1 MTKENQKSWLQRL
14 KDESWEAEI
23 LVSAVAIF
31 AILNSFELLHWMVNK
46 FIENLGPEQYTIAYF
61 IVVMGYLGIGILAA
75 MFTLHFALRAY
86 WIGLVGLNSVF
97 PDYSLE
103 DSAYSPIYT
112 KKMLGILPKL
122 SDSIDKVDELCSVIF
137 SAAFALMLIYAYL
150 TVFAVVYLFLYNA
163 LVSLVPSWLLLL
175 PLLLIGVFTVL
186 GMILGIAANLKQFK
200 GNEKLQHYYFLY
212 TKWNGFILYGPLHKS
227 VLMITMTFASNFK
240 KKKALVRLILV
251 MLLSG
256 FAFTLFKMTASNYS
270 YLIKPDA
277 TVDVGRQYSEFY
289 KNLNEKESFL
299 LGPEINSNSIHTK
312 TLELFVP
319 VFEYEANSMYSYCNL
334 EEPNLGEKEEDRK
347 KRWSQNLDCYQQLH
361 QLYLDDKL
369 ITSKFLKTQHYR
381 TGQFGIQCYV
391 DLSSLTTDL
400 HYLKIERRLGN
411 GTSKEWTIPFYYS
424 ANQ

>member
-23 LVSAVAIF
+23 LVSAVAIY
-31 AILNSFELLHWMVNK
+31 AILNSFELLNWMVNK
-46 FIENLGPEQYTIAYF
+46 FIENLGPDQYTIAYF

-122 SDSIDKVDELCSVIF
+122 SDAIDKVDELCSVIF
-137 SAAFALMLIYAYL
+137 SAAFALMLIYAYF
-150 TVFAVVYLFLYNA
+150 TVFAVVYLFFYNA
-163 LVSLVPSWLLLL
+163 LVALVPSWLLLL

-212 TKWNGFILYGPLHKS
+212 TKWNGLILYGPFHKS

-240 KKKALVRLILV
+240 KKKALVRLVLV

-256 FAFTLFKMTASNYS
+256 FAFTLFKMSESNYF
-270 YLIKPDA
+270 YLIKPDSKI
-277 TVDVGRQYSEFY
+277 DDGREYPQFY
-289 KNLNEKESFL
+289 KNLNQEEKFL
-299 LGPEINSNSIHTK
+299 LGPEINSNAIQTK

-319 VFEYEANSMYSYCNL
+319 VFEYEAKSMYAFCNIT
-334 EEPNLGEKEEDRK
+334 EPNTGDKDHDKK
-347 KRWSQNLDCYQQLH
+347 KRWQQNLDCLQKQH
-361 QLYLDDKL
+361 QLYLDGVL
-369 ITSKFLKTQHYR
+369 VTPKFLKTQHHR
-381 TGQFGIQCYV
+381 TGQFGLHCYL
-391 DLSSLTTDL
+391 DLSTLTTEV
-400 HYLKIERRLGN
+400 HHLKIKRRLGE
-411 GTSKEWTIPFYYS
+411 GTAKEWTIPFYYS
-424 ANQ
+424 ENQ